1 MPGAKYYVI
10 LDMESKRIQYGQIEI
25 TVIPARG
32 LEVKNARRKWKC
44 QLNSTKF
51 HLDGRNYHLYPHL

>member
-10 LDMESKRIQYGQIEI
+10 LDMEPKQIQYGQIEI

-32 LEVKNARRKWKC
+32 LEVKNARRK
-44 QLNSTKF
+44 
-51 HLDGRNYHLYPHL
+51 